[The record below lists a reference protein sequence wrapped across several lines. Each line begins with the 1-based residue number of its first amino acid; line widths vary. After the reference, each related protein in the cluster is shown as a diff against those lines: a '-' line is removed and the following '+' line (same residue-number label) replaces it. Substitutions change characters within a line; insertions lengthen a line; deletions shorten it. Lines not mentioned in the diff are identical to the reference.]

1 MVVFVPNSHSSSL
14 SNPCP
19 SGTDIGYGEFNGTIF
34 VICDATFNHNN
45 NSVDALGLG
54 LGLGLGI
61 PMIVVLIWAVVFM
74 NRWWCYR
81 NKYEVRRPVTAEEI
95 KYGYRIDNEGTSTP
109 KEYVKLKLGPEL
121 FEQFIKGNLTIEL
134 KKKLCALRDEQG
146 SPRFDYALVARN
158 LNNIILAEWIEN
170 ISYRPIQD
178 EGIV

>member
-1 MVVFVPNSHSSSL
+1 MVVIVSTHSSSL
-14 SNPCP
+14 QNPCP
-19 SGTDIGYGEFNGTIF
+19 SGTGIGYGEFNGTIF

-61 PMIVVLIWAVVFM
+61 PMIAVLVWAVVYM
-74 NRWWCYR
+74 NKWLCYR
-81 NKYEVRRPVTAEEI
+81 NAEEI

-134 KKKLCALRDEQG
+134 KKKLFALRDEQG

-170 ISYRPIQD
+170 ISYTTLQD